1 MQLSQLLG
9 ALPDA
14 RVSGPVDVAI
24 GKIVSDSRQV
34 EPGDLFVAIRGGEEA
49 DRHEFVPDALARRA
63 GAVVVEEEIDTTPAT
78 RVLVGNCRDAAGR
91 LAACFNHHP
100 DRDLLM
106 LGITGT
112 NGKTTSAFLVRH
124 MLEAAGRPSGY
135 IGTLG
140 LQIGAALQPVGNTTP
155 EADQLYA
162 HLRRMVAGGIEAA
175 VLEVSSHAL
184 ALNRVGD
191 VSFDLAVFTNLSR
204 DHLDFH
210 ESEAAYF
217 EAKASL
223 FDRLATGGTAVINAD
238 DAVAPALLE
247 RAREAAITYGFGAG
261 AGLRAVSADTVD
273 AGTRLTLEFAGSRF
287 EVTTQ
292 LTGSFN
298 CYNVMAAVACGLA
311 LGLESDAIAAG
322 ILGLE
327 TVPGRFERVRNG
339 QPYEVIVDY
348 AHTPAALE
356 TILATA
362 RELTSGRLICV
373 FGCGGDR
380 DRGKRPQMG
389 RIASTL
395 ADLVLITSDNP
406 RGERPESI
414 INDIWEGVMDRGW
427 DGRTGVTAEVDR
439 HAAIGAALAAAE
451 AGDFVVVAGKGH
463 ESGQEFADRVIPF
476 DDRQVVCE
484 WLVGKGGIL

>member
-1 MQLSQLLG
+1 MQLSQLLDV
-9 ALPDA
+9 LPDA
-14 RVSGPVDVAI
+14 MVTGPVDGAI
-24 GKIVSDSRQV
+24 GKIVSDSRRV
-34 EPGDLFVAIRGGEEA
+34 EPGDLFVAIRGGAEA
-49 DRHEFVPDALARRA
+49 DRHEFIPDALERRA
-63 GAVVVEEEIDTTPAT
+63 GAVVVEDEIDTTPAT
-78 RVLVGNCRDAAGR
+78 RVLVGDCRDAAAR
-91 LAACFNHHP
+91 LAARFNHHP
-100 DRDLLM
+100 DRELLM

-140 LQIGAALQPVGNTTP
+140 LQIGASLQRVDNTTP
-155 EADQLYA
+155 EADQLFA
-162 HLRRMVAGGIEAA
+162 HLRRMVDGGMEAA

-191 VSFDLAVFTNLSR
+191 VAFDLAVFTNLSR

-217 EAKASL
+217 EAKAGL

-238 DAVAPALLE
+238 DPMAPALVE
-247 RAREAAITYGFGAG
+247 RSRAATLTYGFGAG
-261 AGLRAVSADTVD
+261 ADLRALGAETVD

-287 EVTTQ
+287 EVSTQ
-292 LTGSFN
+292 LTGRFN
-298 CYNVMAAVACGLA
+298 CYNAMAAVACGLA
-311 LGLESDAIAAG
+311 LDLESGAIAGG

-327 TVPGRFERVRNG
+327 SVPGRFERVRRG

-380 DRGKRPQMG
+380 DRGKRSQMG

-406 RGERPESI
+406 RGERPEKI
-414 INDIWEGVMDRGW
+414 IDDIWEGVVDRGW

-439 HAAIGAALAAAE
+439 QVAIGAALAAAE
-451 AGDFVVVAGKGH
+451 AGDLVMVAGKGH
-463 ESGQEFADRVIPF
+463 ERGQEFSDRVIPF
-476 DDRQVVCE
+476 EDRQVVCE
-484 WLVGKGGIL
+484 WLAGKGA